1 MHRLLVV
8 LLAVLPAVLS
18 LAQPAFADDITN
30 REDVVKQRLADAS
43 ASTTRLDG
51 QIAALET
58 SIAETQQRSD
68 REREQLRIL
77 ARVLYAQPAGDDM
90 LMTVLSANSLSD
102 ALTRMGDLASAA
114 HQASRTRWAL
124 DRDLASLSA
133 QKAQL
138 VSDRQ
143 HQVKVQAQLQ
153 EEFDRLVELE
163 AQRLEAQRLEAQRVE
178 AQRVEAQRLAALH
191 APPAAPAAAPA
202 ATPAPPAAPAPTPAH
217 TPAPA
222 PPPPPPPAP
231 APAAGSIQQIILNAF
246 APLGPGAQQWALRVA
261 KCESGYNPNAVN
273 RSSGASGLFQFMP
286 ATWASLPQ
294 HNQSVFDPVANA
306 QAAAVLYQRS
316 GPNQWSCK

>member
-8 LLAVLPAVLS
+8 LLAVSLAVLS
-18 LAQPAFADDITN
+18 LVQPAFADDITN

-43 ASTTRLDG
+43 ASITRLDG
-51 QIAALET
+51 RIAALET

-77 ARVLYAQPAGDDM
+77 ARVLYAQPAGDNM
-90 LMTVLSANSLSD
+90 LMTVLSANSISD
-102 ALTRMGDLASAA
+102 AFTRMGDLGSAA
-114 HQASRTRWAL
+114 HRASRTRWAL

-133 QKAQL
+133 QKTEL

-153 EEFDRLVELE
+153 EEFDRLVQLE

-178 AQRVEAQRLAALH
+178 QARLAALH
-191 APPAAPAAAPA
+191 APPVAPAAAPA
-202 ATPAPPAAPAPTPAH
+202 ATPAPVAAPAPAPAPAPTPA
-217 TPAPA
+217 PA
-222 PPPPPPPAP
+222 PPP

-273 RSSGASGLFQFMP
+273 RSSGASGLFQFLP
-286 ATWASLPQ
+286 STWASLPQ